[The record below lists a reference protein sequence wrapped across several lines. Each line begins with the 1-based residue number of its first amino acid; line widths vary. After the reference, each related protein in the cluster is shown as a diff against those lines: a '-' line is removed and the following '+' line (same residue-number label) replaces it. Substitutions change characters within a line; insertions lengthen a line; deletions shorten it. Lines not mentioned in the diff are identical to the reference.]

1 MKRLIF
7 SFLIVLFGSF
17 LYAAEPD
24 SVFISSSSTP
34 IDRGTC
40 TCKGI
45 PLHGNVKIVESAADF
60 DVRVVTSLSDIDV
73 KVVESLPNN
82 CGEWRFVESLPDF
95 TVRFVESGADFD
107 IRFVESL
114 PGVR

>member
-7 SFLIVLFGSF
+7 SFLIVLFGSL

-24 SVFISSSSTP
+24 SVFVNSGSNP
-34 IDRGTC
+34 IDRETC

-45 PLHGNVKIVESAADF
+45 PLHGNVKIVESSADF
-60 DVRVVTSLSDIDV
+60 DVRVVTSLSNLDV
-73 KVVESLPNN
+73 KLVESLPNN

-114 PGVR
+114 PGVK